1 MALAEF
7 LVPSLDGAA
16 INPSSSVG
24 QNWATIISPHCM
36 ALAKPCE
43 RPHWM
48 QPATRLAPRIGWHR
62 NAILVPT
69 LVGIGKQSYFQH
81 GLALGKTSLAPTL
94 VGIGHTPKL
103 QHWMVLEIIPSS
115 NIDWHWQAILVPTL
129 AGTEKQS

>member
-36 ALAKPCE
+36 ALAKPYE

-62 NAILVPT
+62 KAILVPT

-81 GLALGKTSLAPTL
+81 GLALGKNQAW
-94 VGIGHTPKL
+94 L
-103 QHWMVLEIIPSS
+103 QHWLALGTLLSS
-115 NIDWHWQAILVPTL
+115 SIGWCWKSFLVPTL
-129 AGTEKQS
+129 IGTGKQS